1 MSEVVIGVEAT
12 VADVAIEEASG
23 VAGAVKDAL
32 FSANHHWLWPDVRTV
47 EVTVTV
53 FEMSGSSQPAPM
65 AAEQLSRE
73 RFISRSSAPRLR
85 RHERRMKERM
95 IGVIHLTI

>member
-1 MSEVVIGVEAT
+1 VEAT
-12 VADVAIEEASG
+12 VADVIEEASG
-23 VAGAVKDAL
+23 VAGAVKEAL
-32 FSANHHWLWPDVRTV
+32 FSANHHWLWPDARTV

-53 FEMSGSSQPAPM
+53 FETSESSQAAPM

-85 RHERRMKERM
+85 RHDKRMKERM
-95 IGVIHLTI
+95 IGVIHLTT